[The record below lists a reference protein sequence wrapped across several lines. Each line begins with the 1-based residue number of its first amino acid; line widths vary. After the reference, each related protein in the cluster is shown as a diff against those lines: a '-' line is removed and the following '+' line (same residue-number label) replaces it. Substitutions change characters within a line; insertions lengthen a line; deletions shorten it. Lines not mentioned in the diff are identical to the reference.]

1 MQLFSRAQ
9 MFNFMAIAIAVCLA
23 LSTSL
28 PAALAQYSSTTY
40 GPAPMMTAPNYWGD
54 ARINNTGYGDYRNPY
69 TGQPVY
75 DNGTVNTKST
85 LPAGFSGTYYDN
97 QRGRA
102 STGGGFNPMG
112 LVVGGGMIG
121 GAALMMSAGRLANLR
136 SGGLGHSTESPAA
149 YQKAQKDAEKRRQT
163 QEEKIRGELAKAHQD
178 NMKKRGLIPD
188 DQDDAMSNN
197 LGMGNGRPAPM
208 AQAQGAVPAQM
219 AGAAPINSQPQS
231 MVSESGLAADKF
243 KNSALPDIEEGDT
256 AKALSF

>member
-9 MFNFMAIAIAVCLA
+9 ILNFIAVSLA

-121 GAALMMSAGRLANLR
+121 GAALMMNAGRLANLR
-136 SGGLGHSTESPAA
+136 SGGLGHSTDSPAA

-178 NMKKRGLIPD
+178 NMKKRGLISD
-188 DQDDAMSNN
+188 DQDEPMSNN

-219 AGAAPINSQPQS
+219 AGAPINSQPQS

>member
-1 MQLFSRAQ
+1 MQLFSRARIVSI
-9 MFNFMAIAIAVCLA
+9 IAIAVCLA
-23 LSTSL
+23 FSGSL

-40 GPAPMMTAPNYWGD
+40 GPAPLMTAPNYWGD

-75 DNGTVNTKST
+75 DNGTINTKST
-85 LPAGFSGTYYDN
+85 LPAGFSGTNYDN

-112 LVVGGGMIG
+112 LVLGGGMIG
-121 GAALMMSAGRLANLR
+121 GAALMMGAGRMANLR
-136 SGGLGHSTESPAA
+136 AGGLGHSTESPAA

-178 NMKKRGLIPD
+178 NLKKRGLLPEPEEENNSP
-188 DQDDAMSNN
+188 SNN
-197 LGMGNGRPAPM
+197 ISMGGRPAPLS
-208 AQAQGAVPAQM
+208 QSQGAVPAQM
-219 AGAAPINSQPQS
+219 AGAPISQSSQPQS